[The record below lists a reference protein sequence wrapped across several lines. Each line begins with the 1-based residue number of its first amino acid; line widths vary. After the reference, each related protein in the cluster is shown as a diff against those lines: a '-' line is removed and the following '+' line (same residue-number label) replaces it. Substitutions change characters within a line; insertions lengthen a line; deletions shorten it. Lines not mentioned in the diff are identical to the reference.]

1 MSFTE
6 KKQVMEERRS
16 LLIKHVTLNQKK
28 QKKSKIVV

>member
-28 QKKSKIVV
+28 QKSQRL